1 MSTIARF
8 SSLISC
14 SLVLFGAVSC
24 AAENEEGTPADGD
37 EATEM
42 DASDLTSRT
51 VRLRTGT
58 STFTLRQ
65 TTAQDLSLTVD
76 CRPPANPDDPGPV
89 FKLAA
94 TTLGTQPSD
103 PPRAGYWSRTG
114 PVAAGSH
121 SLTFTNA
128 GPETTCTIRS
138 AAVPTAATCRASTSF
153 RSPNTNHTHYRVG
166 TDTSSDWEAFPTSGN
181 HWGAWA
187 MWNTV
192 YDKPMKRGFMLHNL
206 EHGGIVLS
214 YKCAGP
220 SQSAACAAAKTQLI
234 EVAQSI
240 PGPRVIVTADP
251 TQPEM
256 FAIRGW
262 RYGYSSSCL
271 DLPSAKLFAQQHYRG
286 GREDADANPP
296 IPFDP
301 STTNVPCEDL
311 MAAPDS
317 CPR

>member
-1 MSTIARF
+1 M
-8 SSLISC
+8 
-14 SLVLFGAVSC
+14 FGAASC
-24 AAENEEGTPADGD
+24 AADSEEAPGDGD

-42 DASDLTSRT
+42 DASDLSSRT
-51 VRLRTGT
+51 FRLGPGVT
-58 STFTLRQ
+58 TFSLRQ
-65 TTAQDLSLTVD
+65 TTAQDIALTID
-76 CRPPANPDDPGPV
+76 CRPPANPDDTGPV
-89 FKLAA
+89 FKLSAP
-94 TTLGTQPSD
+94 TLGANASD

-114 PVAAGSH
+114 AVAAGSH
-121 SLTFTNA
+121 TLSFTNL
-128 GPETTCTIRS
+128 GPQTTCSIRS

-166 TDTSSDWEAFPTSGN
+166 TDTSSDWEPFPTSGN

-192 YDKPMKRGFMLHNL
+192 YDKPMKRGFMMHNL
-206 EHGGIVLS
+206 EHGGVVLS
-214 YKCAGP
+214 YKCSGP
-220 SQSAACAAAKTQLI
+220 SQSAACASAKAQLVQ
-234 EVAQSI
+234 VAQSI

-251 TQPEM
+251 MQPEM
-256 FAIRGW
+256 FAIRAW
-262 RYGYSSSCL
+262 RWGYSSSCL
-271 DLPSAKLFAQQHYRG
+271 DLPSAKLFAQQHYRM

>member
-1 MSTIARF
+1 MMRIPA
-8 SSLISC
+8 LISC
-14 SLVLFGAVSC
+14 GLLAVGLSAC
-24 AAENEEGTPADGD
+24 AADTEDEGPQDGD

-42 DASDLTSRT
+42 DASDLSSRT
-51 VRLRTGT
+51 VRLGPGT
-58 STFTLRQ
+58 TTFTLRQ
-65 TTAQDLSLTVD
+65 TRAQDLTLTVD
-76 CRPPANPDDPGPV
+76 CRPPENPDEVGPV
-89 FKLAA
+89 FKLSAP
-94 TTLGTQPSD
+94 TLGAQASD

-114 PVAAGSH
+114 SVPAGSH
-121 SLTFTNA
+121 ALTFTNL
-128 GPETTCTIRS
+128 GPSTTCNIRS

-166 TDTSSDWEAFPTSGN
+166 TDTSSDWEPFPTSGN

-187 MWNTV
+187 FWNSV
-192 YDKPMKRGFMLHNL
+192 YDKPMKRGYMLHNL
-206 EHGGIVLS
+206 EHGGLVFS
-214 YKCAGP
+214 YKCSSP
-220 SQSAACAAAKTQLI
+220 RDSAACADAKNQL
-234 EVAQSI
+234 VAIAQAVG
-240 PGPRVIVTADP
+240 GPRVVVTPDP

-262 RYGYSSSCL
+262 RWGFTASCL
-271 DLPSAKLFAQQHYRG
+271 DPASAKAFAQAHYRH
-286 GREDADANPP
+286 GREDTDADVP